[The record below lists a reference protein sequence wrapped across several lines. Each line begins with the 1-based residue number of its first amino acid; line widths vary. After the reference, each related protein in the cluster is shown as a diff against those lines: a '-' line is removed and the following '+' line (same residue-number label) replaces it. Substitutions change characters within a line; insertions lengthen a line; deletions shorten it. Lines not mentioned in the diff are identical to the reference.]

1 MRSMSLLLRIGH
13 VRGVVLAQLLLLAI
27 EVMILLDTPLLGHYL
42 VA

>member
-1 MRSMSLLLRIGH
+1 MSLLLRIGH
-13 VRGVVLAQLLLLAI
+13 VRGVVLAQLLLQTI